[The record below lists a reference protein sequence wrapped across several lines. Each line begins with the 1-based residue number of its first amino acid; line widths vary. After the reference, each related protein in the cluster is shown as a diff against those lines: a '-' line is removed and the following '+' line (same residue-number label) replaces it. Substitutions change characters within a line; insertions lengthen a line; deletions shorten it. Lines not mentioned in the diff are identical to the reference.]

1 MREVLKIVCVL
12 AFVAGVSSIAS
23 ADTVLFQDDF
33 NDNSLDSAK
42 WTASGNFVSE
52 SDQVLKLV
60 VNQTD
65 NGGIVTSPLIPL
77 ANATGLITV
86 ARSVLVHKGSSHM
99 RFWHRAYMANGTQ
112 ATGTN
117 YYNYTSGV
125 DQVGFGHYNNRQATY
140 DTWFD
145 EVMTYDPVT
154 GTTNY
159 TNTLGANNVLG
170 GTALVGDQIQFKW
183 EPMCWYD
190 GHYIYVDDVLVTQAP
205 EPATMS
211 LLALGGL
218 ALLRRRRR

>member
-1 MREVLKIVCVL
+1 
-12 AFVAGVSSIAS
+12 
-23 ADTVLFQDDF
+23 
-33 NDNSLDSAK
+33 
-42 WTASGNFVSE
+42 
-52 SDQVLKLV
+52 
-60 VNQTD
+60 
-65 NGGIVTSPLIPL
+65 
-77 ANATGLITV
+77 
-86 ARSVLVHKGSSHM
+86 
-99 RFWHRAYMANGTQ
+99 
-112 ATGTN
+112 TGTN